1 LFRQNDNTRT
11 KGGHVRRLT
20 LLSHREI
27 GVLLGGLAVLLL
39 VATPGWARSLTVTQP
54 NQQIYQE
61 PNFASTT
68 LGPAPQGAKVNL
80 IRQEGEWYK
89 VDYQG
94 TIGWL
99 HRQAFPE
106 AAPAKTDLSKML
118 FGGPVKETRT
128 DEVAL
133 AGKGFSPEVEASYRQ
148 KNPGLGYAQVDKV
161 ETFGV
166 DPALLQQFIQEG
178 GLNP

>member
-1 LFRQNDNTRT
+1 M
-11 KGGHVRRLT
+11 RL
-20 LLSHREI
+20 LAVLSHRKI
-27 GVLLGGLAVLLL
+27 ALILGGLAMLLL
-39 VATPGWARSLTVTQP
+39 MAGPGWARSLTVTQP

-61 PNFASTT
+61 PNFASTPV
-68 LGPAPQGAKVNL
+68 GPAPQGAKVNL

-133 AGKGFSPEVEASYRQ
+133 AGKGFTPEVEASFRQ
-148 KNPGLGYAQVDKV
+148 KNPGLGYAQVDKI

-166 DPALLQQFIQEG
+166 DAARLQQFIQEG

>member
-1 LFRQNDNTRT
+1 MRPSI
-11 KGGHVRRLT
+11 V
-20 LLSHREI
+20 LSRKI
-27 GVLLGGLAVLLL
+27 LGLVIGLAMLSL
-39 VATPGWARSLTVTQP
+39 AAGPSWARSLTVSQA

-61 PNFASTT
+61 PNFASTP
-68 LGPAPQGAKVNL
+68 LGAVPQGARVNL

-99 HRQAFPE
+99 HRQAVPE
-106 AAPAKTDLSKML
+106 AAPAKVDLSRML
-118 FGGPVKETRT
+118 FGGPVKETRS

-133 AGKGFSPEVEASYRQ
+133 AGKGFTPEVEASFRQ
-148 KNPGLGYAQVDKV
+148 KNPGLNYAQVDKV
-161 ETFGV
+161 ESFTVGG
-166 DPALLQQFIQEG
+166 AQLQKFIKEG

>member
-1 LFRQNDNTRT
+1 MRHRSALFPG
-11 KGGHVRRLT
+11 KL
-20 LLSHREI
+20 
-27 GVLLGGLAVLLL
+27 GLAVGILVLLAL
-39 VATPGWARSLTVTQP
+39 LADPGWARTLTVSQP

-61 PNFASTT
+61 PNFASTP
-68 LGPAPQGAKVNL
+68 LAAVPQGARVNL

-99 HRQAFPE
+99 HRQAVPE
-106 AAPAKTDLSKML
+106 AAPAKVDLSRML
-118 FGGPVKETRT
+118 FGGPVKETRS

-133 AGKGFSPEVEASYRQ
+133 AGKGFTPEVEASYRQ
-148 KNPGLGYAQVDKV
+148 KNPNLNYALVDRV
-161 ETFGV
+161 ESITI
-166 DPALLQQFIQEG
+166 DPARLQKFIQEG

>member
-1 LFRQNDNTRT
+1 M
-11 KGGHVRRLT
+11 RRFMKLSRKT
-20 LLSHREI
+20 LGLLIIVMMLLLS
-27 GVLLGGLAVLLL
+27 GG
-39 VATPGWARSLTVTQP
+39 PGWARTLTVSQP

-61 PNFASTT
+61 ANFASTP
-68 LGPAPQGAKVNL
+68 LGAVPQGAKVNL

-99 HRQAFPE
+99 HRQAVPE
-106 AAPAKTDLSKML
+106 AAPAKMDLSKML
-118 FGGPVKETRT
+118 FGGPVKETGS

-133 AGKGFSPEVEASYRQ
+133 AGKGFTPEVEAGFRQ
-148 KNPGLGYAQVDKV
+148 KNPGLAYAQVDKV

-166 DPALLQQFIQEG
+166 DQAQLQKFVSEG

>member
-1 LFRQNDNTRT
+1 MRQGTLRSRG
-11 KGGHVRRLT
+11 KLT
-20 LLSHREI
+20 ILA
-27 GVLLGGLAVLLL
+27 GGLVILLL
-39 VATPGWARSLTVTQP
+39 MAGPGWARSLTVSQP

-61 PNFASTT
+61 ANFASTP
-68 LGPAPQGAKVNL
+68 LGAVPQGAKVNL

-99 HRQAFPE
+99 HRQAVPE
-106 AAPAKTDLSKML
+106 AAPAKMDLSKML
-118 FGGPVKETRT
+118 FGGPVKETRS

-133 AGKGFSPEVEASYRQ
+133 AGKGFTPEVEASFRQ
-148 KNPGLGYAQVDKV
+148 KNPGLAYAQMDKV
-161 ETFGV
+161 ESFTVGG
-166 DPALLQQFIQEG
+166 PQLQKFIKEG

>member
-1 LFRQNDNTRT
+1 
-11 KGGHVRRLT
+11 VR
-20 LLSHREI
+20 HRFMFFPK
-27 GVLLGGLAVLLL
+27 GLALAAGFLGIL
-39 VATPGWARSLTVTQP
+39 VIGWTVPVGARILTVSQP

-61 PNFASTT
+61 PHFASPP
-68 LGPAPQGAKVNL
+68 LGAVPQGAKVTL

-99 HRQAFPE
+99 HRQAVPE
-106 AAPAKTDLSKML
+106 AAPAKVDLSRML

-133 AGKGFSPEVEASYRQ
+133 AGKGFTPEVEASYRQ
-148 KNPGLGYAQVDKV
+148 KNPGLNYALVDRV
-161 ETFGV
+161 ESFGV
-166 DPALLQQFIQEG
+166 DPAQLQKFIREG

>member
-1 LFRQNDNTRT
+1 MLA
-11 KGGHVRRLT
+11 
-20 LLSHREI
+20 
-27 GVLLGGLAVLLL
+27 GGLVMLLL
-39 VATPGWARSLTVTQP
+39 VAGPGWARSLTVSQP

-61 PNFASTT
+61 PNFASTP
-68 LGPAPQGAKVNL
+68 LGVVPQGDRVNL

-99 HRQAFPE
+99 HRQAVPE
-106 AAPAKTDLSKML
+106 AAPAKMDLTKML
-118 FGGPVKETRT
+118 FGGPVKETRS

-133 AGKGFSPEVEASYRQ
+133 AGKGFTPEVEANYRQ
-148 KNPGLGYAQVDKV
+148 QNPGLNYAQVDKV

-166 DPALLQQFIQEG
+166 DPARLQKFIKEG
-178 GLNP
+178 GLIP

>member
-1 LFRQNDNTRT
+1 MRPLA
-11 KGGHVRRLT
+11 V
-20 LLSHREI
+20 LSQRKFAL
-27 GVLLGGLAVLLL
+27 VLGGLALLL
-39 VATPGWARSLTVTQP
+39 LMAGPGWARSLTVTQA

-61 PNFASTT
+61 PNFASTPM
-68 LGPAPQGAKVNL
+68 GQAPQGAKVNL

-106 AAPAKTDLSKML
+106 AAPGKVDLSKML

-133 AGKGFSPEVEASYRQ
+133 AGKGFSPEVEASFRQ
-148 KNPGLGYAQVDKV
+148 KNPGLGYAQVDKI

-166 DPALLQQFIQEG
+166 EPARLQQFIQEG

>member
-1 LFRQNDNTRT
+1 M
-11 KGGHVRRLT
+11 RRSIALSRKT
-20 LLSHREI
+20 LGLLI
-27 GVLLGGLAVLLL
+27 GLMMLL
-39 VATPGWARSLTVTQP
+39 VAGGTVWGRSLTVSQG

-61 PNFASTT
+61 PNFASTP
-68 LGPAPQGAKVNL
+68 LGAVPQGAKVNL

-99 HRQAFPE
+99 HRQAVPE
-106 AAPAKTDLSKML
+106 AAPAKMDLSRML
-118 FGGPVKETRT
+118 FGGPVKESGS

-133 AGKGFSPEVEASYRQ
+133 AGKGFTPEVEAGFRQ
-148 KNPGLGYAQVDKV
+148 KNPGLAYAQMDKV

-166 DPALLQQFIQEG
+166 EPAQLQKFVTEG

>member
-1 LFRQNDNTRT
+1 MRQLT
-11 KGGHVRRLT
+11 VLSRRKIAL
-20 LLSHREI
+20 
-27 GVLLGGLAVLLL
+27 VLGGLALLL
-39 VATPGWARSLTVTQP
+39 LTASPGWSRTLTVTQP

-61 PNFASTT
+61 ANFSSPA
-68 LGPAPQGAKVNL
+68 LGAAPQGAKVNL

-94 TIGWL
+94 TVGWL

-106 AAPAKTDLSKML
+106 AAPGKVDLSRML

-133 AGKGFSPEVEASYRQ
+133 AGKGFTPEVEASFRQ
-148 KNPGLGYAQVDKV
+148 KNPGLAYVQVDKI

-166 DPALLQQFIQEG
+166 DAARLQKFIQEG

>member
-1 LFRQNDNTRT
+1 MKLSRKTL
-11 KGGHVRRLT
+11 GLLIIVMML
-20 LLSHREI
+20 LLSA
-27 GVLLGGLAVLLL
+27 G
-39 VATPGWARSLTVTQP
+39 PGWARTLTVSQP

-61 PNFASTT
+61 ANFASTP
-68 LGPAPQGAKVNL
+68 LGAVPQGAKVNL

-99 HRQAFPE
+99 HRQAVPE
-106 AAPAKTDLSKML
+106 AAPAKMDFSKML
-118 FGGPVKETRT
+118 LGGPVKETSS

-133 AGKGFSPEVEASYRQ
+133 AGKGFTPEVEAGFRQ
-148 KNPGLGYAQVDKV
+148 KNPGLAYAQMDKV
-161 ETFGV
+161 EAFGV
-166 DPALLQQFIQEG
+166 DPAQLQKFVTEG